1 MDIKNVFPYRSV
13 RVKEKYINIY
23 QSIFRIVLKR
33 EDRFDHCCNG
43 TVEQEMWRRFN
54 VKTYLHYRFRESGK
68 LCLNLF
74 SRKWLARV
82 LVETSFLV
90 DYGIWM
96 HCLENGL
103 KNYNLIFLK
112 VTYVSEFR
120 RLESK
125 LFHSII
131 VDGKKEFLK
140 VMIGFKQWNIGAV
153 PSSVRRVPS
162 RSSIE

>member
-1 MDIKNVFPYRSV
+1 MLEFIFTKMTGTSLV
-13 RVKEKYINIY
+13 RNFIPCG
-23 QSIFRIVLKR
+23 LW
-33 EDRFDHCCNG
+33 H
-43 TVEQEMWRRFN
+43 
-54 VKTYLHYRFRESGK
+54 
-68 LCLNLF
+68 LNALF
-74 SRKWLARV
+74 
-82 LVETSFLV
+82 
-90 DYGIWM
+90 G
-96 HCLENGL
+96 NGL